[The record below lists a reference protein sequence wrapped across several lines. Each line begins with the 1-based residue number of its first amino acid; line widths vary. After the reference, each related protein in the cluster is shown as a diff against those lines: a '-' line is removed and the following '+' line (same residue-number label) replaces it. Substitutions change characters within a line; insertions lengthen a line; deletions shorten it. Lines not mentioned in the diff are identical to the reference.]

1 MMTRILS
8 ESQYENLQHT
18 LLMKARTEP
27 LEASF
32 TVSLKIDDKE
42 YAVKLQPEQHHKV
55 AVLQALQISR
65 SADGPDFVLIT
76 QNNIL
81 SSLLEIILYQG
92 IN

>member
-1 MMTRILS
+1 MITRILS
-8 ESQYENLQHT
+8 DDQYEKLQQT
-18 LLMKARTEP
+18 LLMKAHTEP
-27 LEASF
+27 LEASY
-32 TVSLKIDDKE
+32 TVTLQINDKE
-42 YAVKLQPEQHHKV
+42 YAVKLQPEKHHKV

-65 SADGPDFVLIT
+65 CAGGPDFLLIT